1 VKTLNNRP
9 TCEFEQKDRC
19 PSCGSFCNI
28 FEDLDEKD
36 YCNDCRPKKL
46 KNNLL
51 KFMGKEFKIDF
62 SRQNLKSN
70 DFKSKHSWNNIIKIR
85 VYKIDFIKLKAEI
98 YSIEKPEQ
106 RLIVPT
112 YFLEKLIIEQP

>member
-1 VKTLNNRP
+1 MKTLNSSP
-9 TCEFEQKDRC
+9 TSEFEQKDRC

-28 FEDLDEKD
+28 FKDLDEKD

-46 KNNLL
+46 KNDLL
-51 KFMGKEFKIDF
+51 KFMGNEFKVDF

-70 DFKSKHSWNNIIKIR
+70 GFKSKRGWNNIIKIR
-85 VYKIDFIKLKAEI
+85 VYKIDFNKLKAEI
-98 YSIEKPEQ
+98 YNIENPEQ

-112 YFLEKLIIEQP
+112 SFLEKLIIEQP